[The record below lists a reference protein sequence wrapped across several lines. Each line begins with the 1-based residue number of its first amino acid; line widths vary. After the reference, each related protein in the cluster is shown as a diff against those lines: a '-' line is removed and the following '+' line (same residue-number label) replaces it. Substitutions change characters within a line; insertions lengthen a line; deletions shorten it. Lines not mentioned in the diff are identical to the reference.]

1 MRLRDYLKRK
11 AVKTGSKQL
20 HDAYKKTS
28 NYLNRIIKNTNAT
41 YFMNTLNKCENNPKE
56 MWKTINKLTNKNSKT
71 TLISEIQQGNEVL
84 TTKHEIAE
92 ALNVH
97 FGEVGP
103 GLAGGIPHGN
113 RTPESYLIFSNK
125 QFFMRNVSQASV
137 YILLSTIKTS
147 KSAGHDGIPAKLLK
161 DAAEEITPSLTAIF
175 NASIN
180 TGFFPNDFKIATISP
195 IHKSESKSIC
205 DNYRPISVLS
215 CVAKIFEKLIT
226 TQIEAYLESN
236 GLLVDE
242 QSGFRKKCSK

>member
-1 MRLRDYLKRK
+1 M
-11 AVKTGSKQL
+11 SKIQ
-20 HDAYKKTS
+20 KKYIFNQCLYTM
-28 NYLNRIIKNTNAT
+28 I
-41 YFMNTLNKCENNPKE
+41 
-56 MWKTINKLTNKNSKT
+56 
-71 TLISEIQQGNEVL
+71 
-84 TTKHEIAE
+84 
-92 ALNVH
+92 LNVH

-113 RTPESYLIFSNK
+113 MTPESYLIFSNK
-125 QFFMRNVSQASV
+125 QFFMQSVSQAGV

-180 TGFFPNDFKIATISP
+180 SGFFPNDFKIATISP

-205 DNYRPISVLS
+205 DNYRAISVLS

-236 GLLVDE
+236 GLLVDQ
-242 QSGFRKKCSK
+242 QSGFRKKCSTQTSLLQVTNNWLLNMDGENLKGVVFLDLKKAFDCVDHDILIRKLYYYGIRGRELVSVISQQ